1 MRQMHAS
8 KKKGMRIAALACA
21 SAVIASMGCE
31 LIVDFDRTRIPVEG
45 TDTGIPPEASLPD
58 GTTLEASTDA
68 PTEAAAEAGADANV
82 DAADASDD
90 APDAD

>member
-1 MRQMHAS
+1 MHAS
-8 KKKGMRIAALACA
+8 KKKSLRLAALACGA
-21 SAVIASMGCE
+21 AVVASMGCE

-45 TDTGIPPEASLPD
+45 TDTGIPPEASLPE
-58 GTTLEASTDA
+58 GSTLEASTDA
-68 PTEAAAEAGADANV
+68 PAEAAADAGTDASN